1 MITWREF
8 SEADFAYTR
17 SFSESSSQSGIL
29 IIGNDTLTTRF
40 SSSSLESSV
49 FSGAYQYVTTSFGS
63 TTSDGFAQTATATG
77 SQSTFST
84 TFNVETSTVETAEVP
99 FFRTQTTSEEY
110 SFLTTTTTA
119 ETSDNEETFE
129 TWTTTT
135 QAETREG
142 ITHESYT
149 EQINATITTTQEE
162 TTAGNYWNTVYQAE
176 SDSVLLTAPQIE
188 LAQWDGIG
196 QTLPTVTRTTV
207 SAETNSLS
215 VIALAASVVA
225 GTASSPPQT
234 LTNASSSSSIAW
246 TRNTSYLTEITSA
259 NLLALPHSTFVTEIL
274 QNDSTTTTGATDSRA
289 STTLTHRGNTYT
301 RGVSYQVRKT
311 LRRFNNTS
319 SFAITFADRSV
330 TTNTLTHGATFTT
343 QILGGDSSGQTIG
356 AAGISSTIT
365 QIPYCGIKAKG
376 DDIGWLVYGISGA
389 AGNGSAGLFYP
400 ITENLSFVEQAQTR
414 WPVGRVSIFPATNES
429 YTADASGLTWTTTTA
444 GSQSATTQSSMIS
457 AEGSARTAF
466 LLAVFRRLFGGV
478 PAESETAVQNV
489 GRGVYVNGEGET
501 SFFEGDATSYSGSDF
516 SQTSFWQP
524 LPWLGEVP
532 LFVSEIARNSTA
544 LPDFVNQREDIYP
557 QEEF

>member
-8 SEADFAYTR
+8 AEADFAYTR
-17 SFSESSSQSGIL
+17 SSSQSSSQSG
-29 IIGNDTLTTRF
+29 TLVGTDSRTSSF
-40 SSSSLESSV
+40 SSSTLASSV
-49 FSGAYQYVTTSFGS
+49 FSGAYVYVTTSSGS
-63 TTSDGFAQTATATG
+63 TTSDGFSQTATATG
-77 SQSTFST
+77 LQTTFST
-84 TFNVETSTVETAEVP
+84 TFNVETSTVETAEATL
-99 FFRTQTTSEEY
+99 FRTQPTSEEY
-110 SFLTTTTTA
+110 SFLTTTTTV

-135 QAETREG
+135 QNETREG

-149 EQINATITTTQEE
+149 EQVDATTTTTEE
-162 TTAGNYWNTVYQAE
+162 GTTAGNYWNTVYQAE
-176 SDSVLLTAPQIE
+176 TDSVLLTAPQIE

-196 QTLPTVTRTTV
+196 QTLPTVTRTTI
-207 SAETNSLS
+207 SAETNSLP
-215 VIALAASVVA
+215 VIAIAASVVA
-225 GTASSPPQT
+225 GTASIPPQT
-234 LTNASSSSSIAW
+234 LTNTSTSSSIAW

-259 NLLALPHSTFVTEIL
+259 NLLALPHSTFLTEIL
-274 QNDSTTTTGATDSRA
+274 QNDSTTTTSATDSRA

-330 TTNTLTHGATFTT
+330 TTNTLTHAATFTT
-343 QILGGDSSGQTIG
+343 QIVGGNNSGRTVG
-356 AAGISSTIT
+356 ATGISSTIT
-365 QIPYCGIKAKG
+365 QIPYCGIKGKG
-376 DDIGWLVYGISGA
+376 EDVNWAVYGIAGA
-389 AGNGSAGLFYP
+389 AANSSAGLFYP

-414 WPVGRVSIFPATNES
+414 WPAGRVSIFPATNNS
-429 YTADASGLTWTTTTA
+429 YTADATGLTWTTTTA

-457 AEGSARTAF
+457 AEGAARTA
-466 LLAVFRRLFGGV
+466 LLSVDIKRKLLGGV
-478 PAESETAVQNV
+478 PAESETAVQVV

-524 LPWLGEVP
+524 LPWLGEVA